1 MVKDNIIFVLSEA
14 VNNVFLEDDEILE
27 IVSSINS
34 IHIFD
39 DVVDF
44 RQRNKISYKLGDLLL
59 MAMIVIIKEK
69 TQSFLYIADY
79 ISINR
84 KLFEKYGLIDKG
96 SKTPSHDTFR
106 RVFSLLDSKS
116 FYECTI
122 ERLYEF
128 LKSLESNFGLR
139 HIAIDGKY
147 VNGTGRKLDT
157 EQSRR
162 NLNVLNV
169 YEVQTSTCLLS
180 EVIDDKTNEIPT
192 AQNVLSLMNLNKTVI
207 SADALHCQKRT
218 TEVIR
223 DGKGHYVLTIK
234 DNTPLLLKEATLK
247 IERNK
252 KKLKSISQNGLLI
265 EVYNLPKGYEYDGY
279 KDIRSYIK
287 MTSNKSKQQCIR
299 YFISDLVKI
308 QEIADVIDNRWAI
321 ENDFHKL
328 KDTYLNED
336 SFRCT
341 DKKAVK
347 NIVLMNN
354 LIAQLVMIYIPL
366 SGLEPRKAKIA
377 FKSFPEEEILKLLNV
392 LSSDS
397 IKDKLI
403 KAINKDKY

>member
-1 MVKDNIIFVLSEA
+1 MS
-14 VNNVFLEDDEILE
+14 
-27 IVSSINS
+27 
-34 IHIFD
+34 
-39 DVVDF
+39 
-44 RQRNKISYKLGDLLL
+44 Q
-59 MAMIVIIKEK
+59 
-69 TQSFLYIADY
+69 
-79 ISINR
+79 
-84 KLFEKYGLIDKG
+84 
-96 SKTPSHDTFR
+96 
-106 RVFSLLDSKS
+106 
-116 FYECTI
+116 
-122 ERLYEF
+122 
-128 LKSLESNFGLR
+128 SLESNLGLR
-139 HIAIDGKY
+139 HVAIDGKY
-147 VNGTGRKLDT
+147 VNGTGRKIDT
-157 EQSRR
+157 DQSKR

-192 AQNVLSLMNLNKTVI
+192 AQNVLSSMNLNKTVI

-234 DNTPLLLKEATLK
+234 DNIPLLLEEATLK

-377 FKSFPEEEILKLLNV
+377 FKSRPEEEILKLLSV
-392 LSSDS
+392 VSSDS

-403 KAINKDKY
+403 KAINKSK